1 MAVINLAIMCVLE
14 SCTIFEL
21 RKGGGRDRNYEA
33 TCATGHTKHIPKIF
47 MSSP

>member
-1 MAVINLAIMCVLE
+1 MAVINFAIMCVLE

-21 RKGGGRDRNYEA
+21 CKGGGRDRNYEA
-33 TCATGHTKHIPKIF
+33 TCVTGHTKHIPKIF

>member
-1 MAVINLAIMCVLE
+1 MTVINLAIMCVLE
-14 SCTIFEL
+14 SYTIFGL
-21 RKGGGRDRNYEA
+21 CIGGGRDRNYEA